1 MNYPCDN
8 SRWGFTRIVRFTGS
22 LNEVGKDVWRS
33 SGLVPQLR
41 QDMHS
46 RLSTT
51 LSRSLLKITKEG
63 DSTSSHWLCLQP
75 QLLALLLPKP
85 CIREKVAQVF
95 SLLSK
100 FNCPTGGEMS
110 TRAKLRETAGQARK
124 DKWASPI
131 HSSKLLDQFTLVKCH
146 LMRIR
151 QKKNSTKEWFHCW
164 NVWLVQHP

>member
-1 MNYPCDN
+1 MK
-8 SRWGFTRIVRFTGS
+8 SVRTSGGHQAWS
-22 LNEVGKDVWRS
+22 PS
-33 SGLVPQLR
+33 SGR
-41 QDMHS
+41 DMHS
-46 RLSTT
+46 RLSKT

-85 CIREKVAQVF
+85 WIREKVAQVF
-95 SLLSK
+95 SLLSE

-146 LMRIR
+146 LMRVR
-151 QKKNSTKEWFHCW
+151 QKKKLYKRVISLLKCLACSAPLNLFS
-164 NVWLVQHP
+164 VQ